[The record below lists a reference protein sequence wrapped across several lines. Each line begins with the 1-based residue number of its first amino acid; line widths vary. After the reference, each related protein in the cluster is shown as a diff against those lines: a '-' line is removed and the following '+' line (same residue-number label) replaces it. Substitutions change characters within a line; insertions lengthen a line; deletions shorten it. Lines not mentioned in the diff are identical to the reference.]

1 MAGAL
6 GVELEKVGHYRL
18 GAPAA
23 LPTPTTI
30 RQSVRLV
37 YVVVALFVGA
47 CVLGEVGHHAT
58 HRR

>member
-1 MAGAL
+1 MAGTL

-23 LPTPTTI
+23 LPTPAMI
-30 RQSVRLV
+30 RRSVRLV
-37 YVVVALFVGA
+37 YVMVALLIGA